1 MMKFSTR
8 FPHLAEQSVE
18 NSVYLKCQIKHRFV
32 LFNGC
37 NMDSS

>member
-18 NSVYLKCQIKHRFV
+18 NSVLIKWLNKCMFV